1 MSNKLKFLTK
11 MSLNKKIKTKW
22 FLVANGLFLLL
33 IVGLI
38 NIDSIIKLFGGKF
51 EQEQQILVIDEVGV
65 MDEFKAIYDSYS
77 EKMMNTNKGSI
88 IKYEG
93 TYDEGVEEVSTLDKL
108 LLVISKDEENYL
120 KAKLVSNEN
129 VGTMTNAV
137 INASLATVKNELV
150 VKKYNITNEMMNEM
164 NSMVEVQ
171 NVSLSDKDTENDMM
185 TSTILEIIMLPLFML
200 IMFLV
205 QMIGAEVNEE
215 KSTRSMEIII
225 SNVSPKIHFLSKV
238 LSSTLFVLIQG
249 LLLILYSLIA
259 MGSRILLTN
268 GPLFGVS
275 GAGVSDKVGD
285 ILKMVSASGALDSLL
300 RALPWIIV
308 LFLFSFLLYAIVA
321 GVLASMTTSM
331 EDYQQLQ
338 TPIMLII
345 MAGYYLAI
353 MASQFDGSLFIKIMS
368 YFPLLSFMLSPTLYM
383 LGQIDIL
390 SIVISS
396 LITIICTIVTFY
408 YGLRIYKVGILNY
421 SSTKLWGK
429 MFKSLKNKK

>member
-88 IKYEG
+88 VKYEG

-171 NVSLSDKDTENDMM
+171 NISLSDKDTENDMM

-225 SNVSPKIHFLSKV
+225 SNVSPKTHFISKV
-238 LSSTLFVLIQG
+238 LASNLFVLIQG
-249 LLLILYSLIA
+249 GLVLLFAFIGLGIRYFMSGGNLLGSFDGEIQQVIDSISLTGVTNTLTYMIPIIIVMVILTFLAYSL
-259 MGSRILLTN
+259 L
-268 GPLFGVS
+268 
-275 GAGVSDKVGD
+275 AG
-285 ILKMVSASGALDSLL
+285 I
-300 RALPWIIV
+300 
-308 LFLFSFLLYAIVA
+308 
-321 GVLASMTTSM
+321 LASMTTNQ
-331 EDYQQLQ
+331 EDFQQLQ
-338 TPIMLII
+338 APIVIVSLIGFYLSM
-345 MAGYYLAI
+345 MAGL
-353 MASQFDGSLFIKIMS
+353 FKGSIFIKIMS
-368 YFPLLSFMLSPTLYM
+368 YIPFVSAMLSPTLYLM
-383 LGQIDIL
+383 GEVGLVDLGISIIL
-390 SIVISS
+390 LVGTIYL
-396 LITIICTIVTFY
+396 LIK

-421 SSTKLWGK
+421 SQSGLWKK
-429 MFKSLKNKK
+429 MFRAMKDK

>member
-65 MDEFKAIYDSYS
+65 MDEFKVIYDSYS

-150 VKKYNITNEMMNEM
+150 IKKYNITNEMMNEM

-225 SNVSPKIHFLSKV
+225 SNVSPKTHFISKV
-238 LSSTLFVLIQG
+238 LASNLFVLIQG
-249 LLLILYSLIA
+249 GLVLLFAFIGLGIRYFMSGGNLLGSFDGEIQQVIDSISLAGVTNTLTYMIPIIIVMVILTFLAYSL
-259 MGSRILLTN
+259 L
-268 GPLFGVS
+268 
-275 GAGVSDKVGD
+275 AG
-285 ILKMVSASGALDSLL
+285 I
-300 RALPWIIV
+300 
-308 LFLFSFLLYAIVA
+308 
-321 GVLASMTTSM
+321 LASMTTNQ
-331 EDYQQLQ
+331 EDFQQLQ
-338 TPIMLII
+338 APIVIVSLIGFYLSM
-345 MAGYYLAI
+345 MAGL
-353 MASQFDGSLFIKIMS
+353 FKGSIFIKIMS
-368 YFPLLSFMLSPTLYM
+368 YIPFVSAMLSPTLYLM
-383 LGQIDIL
+383 GEVGLVDLGISIIL
-390 SIVISS
+390 LVGTIYL
-396 LITIICTIVTFY
+396 LIK

-421 SSTKLWGK
+421 SQSGLWKK
-429 MFKSLKNKK
+429 MFRAMKDK

>member
-65 MDEFKAIYDSYS
+65 MDEFKVIYDSYS

-225 SNVSPKIHFLSKV
+225 SNVSSKTHFISKV
-238 LSSTLFVLIQG
+238 LASNLFVLIQG
-249 LLLILYSLIA
+249 GLVLLFAFIGLGIRYFMSGGNLLGSFDGEIQQVIDSISLTGVTNTLTYMIPIIIVMVILTFLAYSL
-259 MGSRILLTN
+259 L
-268 GPLFGVS
+268 
-275 GAGVSDKVGD
+275 AG
-285 ILKMVSASGALDSLL
+285 I
-300 RALPWIIV
+300 
-308 LFLFSFLLYAIVA
+308 
-321 GVLASMTTSM
+321 LASMTTNQ
-331 EDYQQLQ
+331 EDFQQLQ
-338 TPIMLII
+338 APIVIVSLIGFYLSM
-345 MAGYYLAI
+345 MAGL
-353 MASQFDGSLFIKIMS
+353 FKGSIFIKIMS
-368 YFPLLSFMLSPTLYM
+368 YIPFVSAMLSPTLYLM
-383 LGQIDIL
+383 GEVGLVDLGISIIL
-390 SIVISS
+390 LVGTIYL
-396 LITIICTIVTFY
+396 LIK

-421 SSTKLWGK
+421 SQSGLWKK
-429 MFKSLKNKK
+429 MFRAMKDK

>member
-22 FLVANGLFLLL
+22 FLVANGLFFLL

-225 SNVSPKIHFLSKV
+225 SNVSPKTHFISKV
-238 LSSTLFVLIQG
+238 LASNLFVLIQG
-249 LLLILYSLIA
+249 GLVLLFAFIGLGIRYFMSGGNLLGSFDGEIQQVIDSISLTGVTNTLTYMIPIIIVMVILTFLAYSL
-259 MGSRILLTN
+259 L
-268 GPLFGVS
+268 
-275 GAGVSDKVGD
+275 AG
-285 ILKMVSASGALDSLL
+285 I
-300 RALPWIIV
+300 
-308 LFLFSFLLYAIVA
+308 
-321 GVLASMTTSM
+321 LASMTTNQ
-331 EDYQQLQ
+331 EDFQQLQ
-338 TPIMLII
+338 APIVIVSLIGFYLSM
-345 MAGYYLAI
+345 MAGL
-353 MASQFDGSLFIKIMS
+353 FKGSIFIKIMS
-368 YFPLLSFMLSPTLYM
+368 YIPFVSAMLSPTLYLM
-383 LGQIDIL
+383 GEVGLVDLGISIIL
-390 SIVISS
+390 LVGTIYL
-396 LITIICTIVTFY
+396 LIK

-421 SSTKLWGK
+421 SQSGLWKK
-429 MFKSLKNKK
+429 MFRAMKDK

>member
-38 NIDSIIKLFGGKF
+38 NIDSIIKFFGGKF

-225 SNVSPKIHFLSKV
+225 SNVSPKTHFISKV
-238 LSSTLFVLIQG
+238 LASNLFVLIQG
-249 LLLILYSLIA
+249 GLVLLFAFIGLGIRYFMSGGNLLGSFDGEIQQVIDSISLTGVTNTLTYMIPIIIVMVILTFLAYSL
-259 MGSRILLTN
+259 L
-268 GPLFGVS
+268 
-275 GAGVSDKVGD
+275 AG
-285 ILKMVSASGALDSLL
+285 I
-300 RALPWIIV
+300 
-308 LFLFSFLLYAIVA
+308 
-321 GVLASMTTSM
+321 LASMTTNQ
-331 EDYQQLQ
+331 EDFQQLQ
-338 TPIMLII
+338 APIVIVSLIGFYLSM
-345 MAGYYLAI
+345 MAGL
-353 MASQFDGSLFIKIMS
+353 FKGSIFIKIMS
-368 YFPLLSFMLSPTLYM
+368 YIPFVSAMLSPTLYLM
-383 LGQIDIL
+383 GEVGLVDLGISIIL
-390 SIVISS
+390 LVGTIYL
-396 LITIICTIVTFY
+396 LIK

-421 SSTKLWGK
+421 SQSGLWKK
-429 MFKSLKNKK
+429 MFRAMKDK

>member
-225 SNVSPKIHFLSKV
+225 SNVSPKTHFISKV
-238 LSSTLFVLIQG
+238 LASNLFVLIQG
-249 LLLILYSLIA
+249 GLVLLFAFIGLGIRYFISGGNLLGSFDGEIQQVIDSISLAGVTNTLTYMIPIIIVMVILTFLAYSL
-259 MGSRILLTN
+259 L
-268 GPLFGVS
+268 
-275 GAGVSDKVGD
+275 AG
-285 ILKMVSASGALDSLL
+285 I
-300 RALPWIIV
+300 
-308 LFLFSFLLYAIVA
+308 
-321 GVLASMTTSM
+321 LASMTTNQ
-331 EDYQQLQ
+331 EDFQQLQ
-338 TPIMLII
+338 APIVIVSLIGFYLSM
-345 MAGYYLAI
+345 MAGL
-353 MASQFDGSLFIKIMS
+353 FKGSIFIKIMS
-368 YFPLLSFMLSPTLYM
+368 YIPFVSAMLSPTLYLM
-383 LGQIDIL
+383 GEVGLVDLGISIIL
-390 SIVISS
+390 LVGTIYL
-396 LITIICTIVTFY
+396 LIK

-421 SSTKLWGK
+421 SQSGLWKK
-429 MFKSLKNKK
+429 MFRAMKDK

>member
-225 SNVSPKIHFLSKV
+225 SNVSPKTHFISKV
-238 LSSTLFVLIQG
+238 LASNLFVLIQG
-249 LLLILYSLIA
+249 GL
-259 MGSRILLTN
+259 
-268 GPLFGVS
+268 
-275 GAGVSDKVGD
+275 
-285 ILKMVSASGALDSLL
+285 
-300 RALPWIIV
+300 V
-308 LFLFSFLLYAIVA
+308 LLFSFIGLGIRYFMSGGNLLGSFDGEIQQVIDSISLTGVTNTLTYMIPIIIVMVILTFLAYSLLA
-321 GVLASMTTSM
+321 GILASMTTNQ
-331 EDYQQLQ
+331 EDFQQLQ
-338 TPIMLII
+338 APIVIVSLIGFYLSM
-345 MAGYYLAI
+345 MAGL
-353 MASQFDGSLFIKIMS
+353 FKGSIFIKIMS
-368 YFPLLSFMLSPTLYM
+368 YIPFVSAMLSPTLYLM
-383 LGQIDIL
+383 GEVGLVDLGISIIL
-390 SIVISS
+390 LVGTIYL
-396 LITIICTIVTFY
+396 LIK

-421 SSTKLWGK
+421 SQSGLWKK
-429 MFKSLKNKK
+429 MFRAMKDK

>member
-65 MDEFKAIYDSYS
+65 MDEFKVIYDSYS

-129 VGTMTNAV
+129 VGTMTKAV

-150 VKKYNITNEMMNEM
+150 VKKYNITHEMMNEM

-225 SNVSPKIHFLSKV
+225 SNVSPKTHFISKV
-238 LSSTLFVLIQG
+238 LASNLFVLIQG
-249 LLLILYSLIA
+249 GLVLLFAFIGLGIRYFMSGGNLLGSFDGEIQQVIDSIYLAGVTNTLTYMIPIIIVMVILTFLAYSL
-259 MGSRILLTN
+259 L
-268 GPLFGVS
+268 
-275 GAGVSDKVGD
+275 AG
-285 ILKMVSASGALDSLL
+285 I
-300 RALPWIIV
+300 
-308 LFLFSFLLYAIVA
+308 
-321 GVLASMTTSM
+321 LASMTTNQ
-331 EDYQQLQ
+331 EDFQQLQ
-338 TPIMLII
+338 APIVIVSLIGFYLSM
-345 MAGYYLAI
+345 MAGL
-353 MASQFDGSLFIKIMS
+353 FKGSIFIKIMS
-368 YFPLLSFMLSPTLYM
+368 YIPFVSAMLSPTLYLM
-383 LGQIDIL
+383 GEVGLVDLGISIIL
-390 SIVISS
+390 LVGTIYL
-396 LITIICTIVTFY
+396 LIK

-421 SSTKLWGK
+421 SQSGLWKK
-429 MFKSLKNKK
+429 MFRAMKDK